1 MLGEIAALGAAF
13 SWTVSAILYK
23 EALAKTKPVS
33 ANVVRLAFTGLFL
46 LVLLVALGKFEVLT
60 SLPLY
65 VVVLAGVSGLIG
77 LGLGDTLYLKSLKL
91 IGVARA
97 VPVTCVYPLFNILW
111 AIFVAKETVTLPVV
125 VGATIIVLG
134 IWLLSKEPVE
144 EPNLDRKTLLTGVF
158 FALATALSWSVSIAM
173 INMAVTLPETASLD
187 HALVINNVRVI
198 VIAVFM
204 LFLSPFTY
212 GTSELLKMQKRTVIA
227 LICGGFI
234 ALGAGWFLLTYSF
247 LHIPQSQAVPLSST
261 TPLFSSLAGMA
272 LLHEKV
278 AGRDVLGSFLVVV
291 GISMV
296 FMLP

>member
-46 LVLLVALGKFEVLT
+46 LILLVVLGKFGVLT

-77 LGLGDTLYLKSLKL
+77 LGLGDTLYLLSLKL

-97 VPVTCVYPLFNILW
+97 VPITCVYPLFNILW

-134 IWLLSKEPVE
+134 IWLLSREHTG

-158 FALATALSWSVSIAM
+158 FALATALAWSISIAM
-173 INMAVTLPETASLD
+173 IDMAVTLPETGSLD
-187 HALVINNVRVI
+187 HALVINTVRVI

-204 LFLSPFTY
+204 LFLSPFAY
-212 GTSELLKMQKRTVIA
+212 GTSELFKMQKRTVIA

-247 LHIPQSQAVPLSST
+247 LHIPQSRAVPLSST
-261 TPLFSSLAGMA
+261 TPLFSSLAGMV